1 MDSLTQIILGAAV
14 GEACL
19 GKRIGNRAMLWGAI
33 AGTIPDLDVI
43 SNLWLTPLQ
52 GLVAHR
58 GITHSL
64 FFAIVFSFI
73 IAWLVKRY
81 YDSNLYTK
89 KGIRRLSAL
98 LGSLAVISFF
108 GGLTSLF
115 YIFGVGSMA
124 LALIGGALMAFG
136 IYVVYRTWK
145 YYGLVETPINI
156 KEGYWAWYNFF
167 FWTIFTHPILDCFT
181 VYGTQ
186 LWAPF
191 DHTRV
196 AWNNVAVADPGYT
209 VPFGILLIAVSL
221 YHRESAMRARL
232 TRIMIAFS
240 IGYMALTFV
249 NKYYIDQIFEN
260 TLKQEGIVANR
271 YMSNPTILNNILWS
285 ATAETDSAYF
295 QGSYSH
301 FDKEKKFK
309 LVRIPK
315 QHHLLG
321 PHVEND
327 STLNILKWFSKD
339 YYSVL
344 QRADGK
350 LQFNDMRYGVYN
362 AMKAGI
368 TEDDFIFKFVLVKD
382 VKGKYRLDGDAGR
395 PPKGKER
402 EMMSVLWNRIKGI

>member
-14 GEACL
+14 GEVCL

-81 YDSNLYTK
+81 YDSNLYTH
-89 KGIRRLSAL
+89 KGIRKLSAL

-115 YIFGVGSMA
+115 YVFGVGSLL
-124 LALIGGALMAFG
+124 LAIAGGLLMGFA

-145 YYGLVETPINI
+145 NYGLIETPIVVR
-156 KEGYWAWYNFF
+156 EGYWAWYNFF

-186 LWAPF
+186 LRAPF
-191 DHTRV
+191 DRTRI

-209 VPFGILLIAVSL
+209 VPFGILLIAVSM
-221 YHRESAMRARL
+221 YHRESKRRKQLTWAM
-232 TRIMIAFS
+232 MIFS
-240 IGYMALTFV
+240 CGYMALTFV
-249 NKYYIDQIFEN
+249 NKSYINGIFEE
-260 TLKQEGIVANR
+260 TLQKEGIVAKR
-271 YMSNPTILNNILWS
+271 YMTNPTILNNVLWS

-301 FDKEKKFK
+301 FDKEKRFK

-315 QHHLLG
+315 QHGLIGEALETDKTLG
-321 PHVEND
+321 
-327 STLNILKWFSKD
+327 ILRWFSND
-339 YYSVL
+339 YYSL
-344 QRADGK
+344 LRRDDGR

-362 AMKAGI
+362 ASKAGV
-368 TEDDFIFKFVLVKD
+368 TADDYIFKFIVKKD
-382 VKGKYRLDGDAGR
+382 GSGQYQLDGDAGR

-402 EMMSVLWNRIKGI
+402 EMMSLLWTRIKGI

>member
-14 GEACL
+14 GEVCL

-43 SNLWLTPLQ
+43 SNLWLTPLE

-64 FFAIVFSFI
+64 FFAIGFSFI

-81 YDSNLYTK
+81 YDSNLYTH
-89 KGIRRLSAL
+89 KGIRRLSAM

-115 YIFGVGSMA
+115 YVFGVGSMV
-124 LALIGGALMAFG
+124 LAAAGAILMGFA

-145 YYGLVETPINI
+145 NYGLVETPISV

-191 DHTRV
+191 DRTRI

-221 YHRESAMRARL
+221 YSRESKRRRQL
-232 TRIMIAFS
+232 TWVMMAFCC
-240 IGYMALTFV
+240 GYMALTFV
-249 NKYYIDQIFEN
+249 NKHYINGIFEE
-260 TLKQEGIVANR
+260 TLKQEGIVATR
-271 YMSNPTILNNILWS
+271 YMTNPTILNNVLWS

-315 QHHLLG
+315 QHSLIGPELQTNKTLG
-321 PHVEND
+321 
-327 STLNILKWFSKD
+327 ILRWFSND
-339 YYSVL
+339 YYGIL
-344 QRADGK
+344 RREDGR

-362 AMKAGI
+362 ASKAGI
-368 TEDDFIFKFVLVKD
+368 TEDDYIFKFVVKKD
-382 VKGKYRLDGDAGR
+382 ASGQYQLEGDPGR

-402 EMMSVLWNRIKGI
+402 EMMSLLWTRIKGI

>member
-145 YYGLVETPINI
+145 YYGLVENPINI

-191 DHTRV
+191 DHTRG

-271 YMSNPTILNNILWS
+271 YMSNPTILNNVLWS

-327 STLNILKWFSKD
+327 STLTILKWFSKD

>member
-232 TRIMIAFS
+232 TRIMVAFS
-240 IGYMALTFV
+240 IGYMVLTFV
-249 NKYYIDQIFEN
+249 NKYYINQIFEN

-271 YMSNPTILNNILWS
+271 YMSNPTILNNVLWS

-339 YYSVL
+339 YYSIL

-382 VKGKYRLDGDAGR
+382 ANGKYRLDGDAGR

>member
-232 TRIMIAFS
+232 TRIMVAFS
-240 IGYMALTFV
+240 IGYMVLTFV
-249 NKYYIDQIFEN
+249 NKYYINQIFEN

-271 YMSNPTILNNILWS
+271 YMSNPTILNNVLWS

-339 YYSVL
+339 YYSIL